1 MFERGS
7 IELKN
12 KLEEIKTYYF
22 TYKCIIIETYREE
35 EYLNEDYLIK
45 NKTQINKIG
54 KQIYVL
60 IHNKKKEELNN
71 ISYLLFDI
79 IISKSNLDN
88 QLGELIRNCIK

>member
-1 MFERGS
+1 MPTWNSQGTK
-7 IELKN
+7 I
-12 KLEEIKTYYF
+12 
-22 TYKCIIIETYREE
+22 
-35 EYLNEDYLIK
+35 LNYK

-79 IISKSNLDN
+79 MISKSNLDN
-88 QLGELIRNCIK
+88 QLGELIKNCIK